1 MEVSLGKECI
11 VILLL
16 IFGNGIFSLLEMSI
30 VSCHQPRLEAMA
42 EEGSKSAKIVLKL
55 RENPNK
61 MFSAVQFGITLMGLL
76 TGVYGGTE
84 MAGPMSQYVAMIPG
98 LEPYAYSV
106 SLTTI
111 VAVITYLTIILGEIV
126 PKRIAINKPEAI
138 ACFLARP
145 MLYFCTVS
153 TPLIWFLSASTALVT
168 KVIGMGKPEVQPVT
182 EEEIKILLEQGAEL
196 GAFEKEEPELVDRV
210 FRLAD
215 MNVSDI
221 MTNRTQVDWIDV
233 EDPDET
239 IMNEMIAAF
248 NHIHLPVGR
257 GSLDEFLGMVSVNMV
272 FQKYYDAVHSGKTV
286 TMKSLVESSV
296 QKPVFV
302 PESMDIMKVVPV
314 FLVESSVQKPVFVP
328 ESMDIMKV
336 VPVFR
341 EHSVHEAAVLD
352 EYGNFSGLLTL
363 HDILEELVGSM
374 PSGEKEKKENDNRI
388 VQRGPNEWLMEG
400 LLTIEEFKDFFELE
414 DDLPGEEDD
423 LYKTLAGFV
432 TYGVG
437 RIPKETDTYVWNEFT
452 FEVMD
457 MDNLR
462 VDKILV
468 TRQEPEEKE
477 EDAEE

>member
-16 IFGNGIFSLLEMSI
+16 IFGNGVFSLLEMSI

-239 IMNEMIAAF
+239 IMNEMIAF

-286 TMKSLVESSV
+286 TMKS
-296 QKPVFV
+296 
-302 PESMDIMKVVPV
+302 
-314 FLVESSVQKPVFVP
+314 LVESSVQKPVFVP

-477 EDAEE
+477 EDTEE

>member
-16 IFGNGIFSLLEMSI
+16 IFGNGVFSLLEMSI

-182 EEEIKILLEQGAEL
+182 EEEIKSFWSRA
-196 GAFEKEEPELVDRV
+196 R
-210 FRLAD
+210 
-215 MNVSDI
+215 N
-221 MTNRTQVDWIDV
+221 
-233 EDPDET
+233 
-239 IMNEMIAAF
+239 
-248 NHIHLPVGR
+248 
-257 GSLDEFLGMVSVNMV
+257 
-272 FQKYYDAVHSGKTV
+272 
-286 TMKSLVESSV
+286 
-296 QKPVFV
+296 
-302 PESMDIMKVVPV
+302 
-314 FLVESSVQKPVFVP
+314 
-328 ESMDIMKV
+328 
-336 VPVFR
+336 
-341 EHSVHEAAVLD
+341 
-352 EYGNFSGLLTL
+352 
-363 HDILEELVGSM
+363 
-374 PSGEKEKKENDNRI
+374 
-388 VQRGPNEWLMEG
+388 
-400 LLTIEEFKDFFELE
+400 
-414 DDLPGEEDD
+414 
-423 LYKTLAGFV
+423 
-432 TYGVG
+432 
-437 RIPKETDTYVWNEFT
+437 
-452 FEVMD
+452 
-457 MDNLR
+457 
-462 VDKILV
+462 
-468 TRQEPEEKE
+468 
-477 EDAEE
+477 

>member
-16 IFGNGIFSLLEMSI
+16 IFGNGVFSLLEMSI

-239 IMNEMIAAF
+239 IMKEMIAF

-257 GSLDEFLGMVSVNMV
+257 GSLDDFLGMVSVNMV

-286 TMKSLVESSV
+286 TMKS
-296 QKPVFV
+296 
-302 PESMDIMKVVPV
+302 
-314 FLVESSVQKPVFVP
+314 LVESSVQKPVFVP

-400 LLTIEEFKDFFELE
+400 LLTIEEFKDFFDLE

-437 RIPKETDTYVWNEFT
+437 RIPKETDTYTWNEFT

-468 TRQEPEEKE
+468 TRQEVEEPAGETE
-477 EDAEE
+477 E

>member
-16 IFGNGIFSLLEMSI
+16 IFGNGVFSLLEMSI

-239 IMNEMIAAF
+239 IMNEMIAF

-286 TMKSLVESSV
+286 TMKS
-296 QKPVFV
+296 
-302 PESMDIMKVVPV
+302 
-314 FLVESSVQKPVFVP
+314 LVESSVQKPVFVP

-388 VQRGPNEWLMEG
+388 IQRGPNEWLMEG
-400 LLTIEEFKDFFELE
+400 LLTIEEFKDFFDLE

-477 EDAEE
+477 EDTEE

>member
-168 KVIGMGKPEVQPVT
+168 KIIGMGKPEVQPVT

-239 IMNEMIAAF
+239 IMNEMIAF

-286 TMKSLVESSV
+286 TMKS
-296 QKPVFV
+296 
-302 PESMDIMKVVPV
+302 
-314 FLVESSVQKPVFVP
+314 LVESSVQKPVFVP

-400 LLTIEEFKDFFELE
+400 LLTIEEFKDFFNLE

>member
-16 IFGNGIFSLLEMSI
+16 IFGNGVFSLLEMSI

-239 IMNEMIAAF
+239 IMNEMIAF

-286 TMKSLVESSV
+286 TMKS
-296 QKPVFV
+296 
-302 PESMDIMKVVPV
+302 
-314 FLVESSVQKPVFVP
+314 LVESSVQKPVFVP

-468 TRQEPEEKE
+468 TRQEAEKKSE
-477 EDAEE
+477 EDEE

>member
-239 IMNEMIAAF
+239 IMNEMIAF

-286 TMKSLVESSV
+286 TMKS
-296 QKPVFV
+296 
-302 PESMDIMKVVPV
+302 
-314 FLVESSVQKPVFVP
+314 LVESSVQKPVFVP

-468 TRQEPEEKE
+468 TRQELEEKE

>member
-1 MEVSLGKECI
+1 LEVSLGKECI

-16 IFGNGIFSLLEMSI
+16 IFGNGVFSLLEMSI

-239 IMNEMIAAF
+239 IMNEMIAF

-286 TMKSLVESSV
+286 TMKS
-296 QKPVFV
+296 
-302 PESMDIMKVVPV
+302 
-314 FLVESSVQKPVFVP
+314 LVESSVQKPVFVP

-400 LLTIEEFKDFFELE
+400 LLTIEEFKDFFNLE

>member
-16 IFGNGIFSLLEMSI
+16 IFGNGVFSLLEMSI

-239 IMNEMIAAF
+239 IMNEMIAF

-272 FQKYYDAVHSGKTV
+272 FQKYYDAVHSGKNV
-286 TMKSLVESSV
+286 TMKS
-296 QKPVFV
+296 
-302 PESMDIMKVVPV
+302 
-314 FLVESSVQKPVFVP
+314 LVESSVQKPVFVP

-468 TRQEPEEKE
+468 TRQEAEKKSE
-477 EDAEE
+477 EDEE

>member
-1 MEVSLGKECI
+1 MEFSLGKECI

-239 IMNEMIAAF
+239 IMNEMIAF

-286 TMKSLVESSV
+286 TMKS
-296 QKPVFV
+296 
-302 PESMDIMKVVPV
+302 
-314 FLVESSVQKPVFVP
+314 LVESSVQKPVFVP

-400 LLTIEEFKDFFELE
+400 LLTIEEFKDFFNLE

>member
-239 IMNEMIAAF
+239 IMNEMIAF

-272 FQKYYDAVHSGKTV
+272 FQKYYDAVHSGKNV
-286 TMKSLVESSV
+286 TMKS
-296 QKPVFV
+296 
-302 PESMDIMKVVPV
+302 
-314 FLVESSVQKPVFVP
+314 LVESSVQKPVFVP

-477 EDAEE
+477 EDTEE

>member
-16 IFGNGIFSLLEMSI
+16 IFGNGVFSLLEMSI

-168 KVIGMGKPEVQPVT
+168 KIIGMGKPEVQPVT

-239 IMNEMIAAF
+239 IMNEMIAF

-286 TMKSLVESSV
+286 TMKS
-296 QKPVFV
+296 
-302 PESMDIMKVVPV
+302 
-314 FLVESSVQKPVFVP
+314 LVESSVQKPVFVP

-400 LLTIEEFKDFFELE
+400 LLTIEEFKDFFDLE

-477 EDAEE
+477 EDTEE

>member
-16 IFGNGIFSLLEMSI
+16 IFGNGVFSLLEMSI

-239 IMNEMIAAF
+239 IMNEMIAF

-286 TMKSLVESSV
+286 TMKS
-296 QKPVFV
+296 
-302 PESMDIMKVVPV
+302 
-314 FLVESSVQKPVFVP
+314 LVESSVQKPVFVP

-388 VQRGPNEWLMEG
+388 IQRGPNEWLMEG
-400 LLTIEEFKDFFELE
+400 LLTIEEFKDFFDLE

>member
-16 IFGNGIFSLLEMSI
+16 IFGNGVFSLLEMSI

-168 KVIGMGKPEVQPVT
+168 KIIGMGKPEVQPVT

-239 IMNEMIAAF
+239 IMNEMIAF

-272 FQKYYDAVHSGKTV
+272 FQKYYDAVHSGKNV
-286 TMKSLVESSV
+286 TMKS
-296 QKPVFV
+296 
-302 PESMDIMKVVPV
+302 
-314 FLVESSVQKPVFVP
+314 LVESSVQKPVFVP

-400 LLTIEEFKDFFELE
+400 LLTIEEFKDFFDLE

>member
-168 KVIGMGKPEVQPVT
+168 KIIGMGKPEVQPVT

-221 MTNRTQVDWIDV
+221 MTNRTQVEWIDV

-239 IMNEMIAAF
+239 IMNEMIAF

-272 FQKYYDAVHSGKTV
+272 FQKYYDAVHSGKSV

-296 QKPVFV
+296 QR
-302 PESMDIMKVVPV
+302 
-314 FLVESSVQKPVFVP
+314 PVFVP

-388 VQRGPNEWLMEG
+388 IQRGPNEWLMEG

-468 TRQEPEEKE
+468 TRREVEKKSE
-477 EDAEE
+477 EDEE

>member
-106 SLTTI
+106 SLATI

-239 IMNEMIAAF
+239 IMNEMIAF

-272 FQKYYDAVHSGKTV
+272 FQKYYDAVHSGKNV
-286 TMKSLVESSV
+286 TMKS
-296 QKPVFV
+296 
-302 PESMDIMKVVPV
+302 
-314 FLVESSVQKPVFVP
+314 LVESSVQKPVFVP

>member
-16 IFGNGIFSLLEMSI
+16 IFGNGVFSLLEMSI

-239 IMNEMIAAF
+239 IMNEMIAF

-286 TMKSLVESSV
+286 TMKS
-296 QKPVFV
+296 
-302 PESMDIMKVVPV
+302 
-314 FLVESSVQKPVFVP
+314 LVESSVQKPVFVP

-388 VQRGPNEWLMEG
+388 IQRGPNEWLMEG

>member
-16 IFGNGIFSLLEMSI
+16 IFGNGVFSLLEMSI

-239 IMNEMIAAF
+239 IMNEMIAF

-286 TMKSLVESSV
+286 TMKS
-296 QKPVFV
+296 
-302 PESMDIMKVVPV
+302 
-314 FLVESSVQKPVFVP
+314 LVESSVQKPVFVP

-468 TRQEPEEKE
+468 MRQEPEEKE

>member
-16 IFGNGIFSLLEMSI
+16 IFGNGVFSLLEMSI

-168 KVIGMGKPEVQPVT
+168 KIIGMGKPEVQPVT

-239 IMNEMIAAF
+239 IMNEMIAF

-286 TMKSLVESSV
+286 TMKS
-296 QKPVFV
+296 
-302 PESMDIMKVVPV
+302 
-314 FLVESSVQKPVFVP
+314 LVESSVQKPVFVP

-400 LLTIEEFKDFFELE
+400 LLTIEEFKDFFNLE

>member
-239 IMNEMIAAF
+239 IMKEMIAF

-257 GSLDEFLGMVSVNMV
+257 GSLDDFLGMVSVNMV

-286 TMKSLVESSV
+286 TMKS
-296 QKPVFV
+296 
-302 PESMDIMKVVPV
+302 
-314 FLVESSVQKPVFVP
+314 LVESSVQKPVFVP

-400 LLTIEEFKDFFELE
+400 LLTIEEFKDFFDLE

-423 LYKTLAGFV
+423 LYKTMAGFV

-437 RIPKETDTYVWNEFT
+437 RIPKETDTYVWNEFI

-468 TRQEPEEKE
+468 TRREVEKKSE
-477 EDAEE
+477 EDEE

>member
-30 VSCHQPRLEAMA
+30 VSCHQTRLEAMA

-84 MAGPMSQYVAMIPG
+84 MAGPMSHYVAMIPG
-98 LEPYAYSV
+98 MEPYAYSI

-145 MLYFCTVS
+145 MLYFCTIS
-153 TPLIWFLSASTALVT
+153 TPLIWFLSASTTLVT
-168 KVIGMGKPEVQPVT
+168 RIIGMGKPEVQPVT

-239 IMNEMIAAF
+239 IMSEMISF

-257 GSLDEFLGMVSVNMV
+257 GSLDDFLGMVSVNMV
-272 FQKYYDAVHSGKTV
+272 FQKYYDAVHSGSNI
-286 TMKSLVESSV
+286 TMKELVESSV
-296 QKPVFV
+296 QR
-302 PESMDIMKVVPV
+302 
-314 FLVESSVQKPVFVP
+314 PVFVP

-388 VQRGPNEWLMEG
+388 IQRGPNEWLMEG
-400 LLTIEEFKDFFELE
+400 LLTIEEFKDFFDLE
-414 DDLPGEEDD
+414 EEFPGEKED
-423 LYKTLAGFV
+423 LYKTLAGFI

-437 RIPKETDTYVWNEFT
+437 RIPKETDIYTWHEFT
-452 FEVMD
+452 FEVVD

-468 TRQEPEEKE
+468 TKQEIEEPQEDNE
-477 EDAEE
+477 E

>member
-16 IFGNGIFSLLEMSI
+16 IFGNGVFSLLEMSI

-239 IMNEMIAAF
+239 IMNEMIAF

-286 TMKSLVESSV
+286 TMKS
-296 QKPVFV
+296 
-302 PESMDIMKVVPV
+302 
-314 FLVESSVQKPVFVP
+314 LVESSVQKPVFVP

-400 LLTIEEFKDFFELE
+400 LLTIEEFKDFFNLE

>member
-16 IFGNGIFSLLEMSI
+16 IFGNGVFSLLEMSI

-168 KVIGMGKPEVQPVT
+168 KIIGMGKPEVQPVT

-239 IMNEMIAAF
+239 IMNEMIAF

-272 FQKYYDAVHSGKTV
+272 FQKYYDAVHSGKNV
-286 TMKSLVESSV
+286 TMKS
-296 QKPVFV
+296 
-302 PESMDIMKVVPV
+302 
-314 FLVESSVQKPVFVP
+314 LVESSVQKPVFVP

-400 LLTIEEFKDFFELE
+400 LLTIEEFKDFFDLE

-437 RIPKETDTYVWNEFT
+437 RIPKKTDTYVWNEFT

>member
-239 IMNEMIAAF
+239 IMKEMIAF

-257 GSLDEFLGMVSVNMV
+257 GSLDDFLGMVSVNMV

-286 TMKSLVESSV
+286 TMKS
-296 QKPVFV
+296 
-302 PESMDIMKVVPV
+302 
-314 FLVESSVQKPVFVP
+314 LVESSVQKPVFVP

-400 LLTIEEFKDFFELE
+400 LLTIEEFKDFFNLE

>member
-16 IFGNGIFSLLEMSI
+16 IFGNGVFSLLEMSI

-239 IMNEMIAAF
+239 IMNEMIAF

-272 FQKYYDAVHSGKTV
+272 FQKYYEAVHSGKNV
-286 TMKSLVESSV
+286 TMKS
-296 QKPVFV
+296 
-302 PESMDIMKVVPV
+302 
-314 FLVESSVQKPVFVP
+314 LVESSVQKPVFVP

-400 LLTIEEFKDFFELE
+400 LLTIEEFKDFFDLE

-477 EDAEE
+477 EDTEE

>member
-16 IFGNGIFSLLEMSI
+16 IFGNGVFSLLEMSI

-168 KVIGMGKPEVQPVT
+168 KIIGMGKPEVQPVT

-239 IMNEMIAAF
+239 IMKEMIAF

-272 FQKYYDAVHSGKTV
+272 FQKYYDAVHSGKNV
-286 TMKSLVESSV
+286 TMKS
-296 QKPVFV
+296 
-302 PESMDIMKVVPV
+302 
-314 FLVESSVQKPVFVP
+314 LVESSVQKPVFVP

-468 TRQEPEEKE
+468 TRREVEKKSE
-477 EDAEE
+477 EDEE

>member
-16 IFGNGIFSLLEMSI
+16 IFGNGVFSLLEMSI

-239 IMNEMIAAF
+239 IMNEMIAF

-272 FQKYYDAVHSGKTV
+272 FQKYYDAVHSGKNV
-286 TMKSLVESSV
+286 TMKS
-296 QKPVFV
+296 
-302 PESMDIMKVVPV
+302 
-314 FLVESSVQKPVFVP
+314 LVESSVQKPVFVP

-468 TRQEPEEKE
+468 TRQELEEKE

>member
-239 IMNEMIAAF
+239 IMNEMIAF

-286 TMKSLVESSV
+286 TMKS
-296 QKPVFV
+296 
-302 PESMDIMKVVPV
+302 
-314 FLVESSVQKPVFVP
+314 LVESSVQKPVFVP

-400 LLTIEEFKDFFELE
+400 LLTIEEFKDFFNLE

-468 TRQEPEEKE
+468 TRREVEEPAGKTEE
-477 EDAEE
+477 

>member
-16 IFGNGIFSLLEMSI
+16 IFGNGVFSLLEMSI

-239 IMNEMIAAF
+239 IMNEMIAF

-286 TMKSLVESSV
+286 TMKSL
-296 QKPVFV
+296 
-302 PESMDIMKVVPV
+302 I
-314 FLVESSVQKPVFVP
+314 ESSVQKPVFVP

-400 LLTIEEFKDFFELE
+400 LLTIEEFKDFFDLE

-477 EDAEE
+477 EDTEE

>member
-239 IMNEMIAAF
+239 IMNEMIAF

-272 FQKYYDAVHSGKTV
+272 FQKYYDAVHSGKNV
-286 TMKSLVESSV
+286 TMKS
-296 QKPVFV
+296 
-302 PESMDIMKVVPV
+302 
-314 FLVESSVQKPVFVP
+314 LVESSVQKPVFVP

-468 TRQEPEEKE
+468 TRQEAEKKSE
-477 EDAEE
+477 EDEE

>member
-16 IFGNGIFSLLEMSI
+16 IFGNGVFSLLEMSI

-239 IMNEMIAAF
+239 IMKEMIAF

-257 GSLDEFLGMVSVNMV
+257 GSLDDFLGMVSVNMV

-314 FLVESSVQKPVFVP
+314 F
-328 ESMDIMKV
+328 
-336 VPVFR
+336 R

-352 EYGNFSGLLTL
+352 EYGNFSGMLTL

-400 LLTIEEFKDFFELE
+400 LLTIEEFKDFFDLE

-437 RIPKETDTYVWNEFT
+437 RIPKETDTYTWNEFT

-468 TRQEPEEKE
+468 TRQEVEEPAGETE
-477 EDAEE
+477 E

>member
-239 IMNEMIAAF
+239 IMNEMIAF

-286 TMKSLVESSV
+286 TMKS
-296 QKPVFV
+296 
-302 PESMDIMKVVPV
+302 
-314 FLVESSVQKPVFVP
+314 LVESSVQKPVFVP

-400 LLTIEEFKDFFELE
+400 LLTIEEFKDFFDLE

-477 EDAEE
+477 EDTEE

>member
-16 IFGNGIFSLLEMSI
+16 IFGNGVFSLLEMSI

-168 KVIGMGKPEVQPVT
+168 KIIGMGKPEVQPVT

-239 IMNEMIAAF
+239 IMNEMIAF

-286 TMKSLVESSV
+286 TMKS
-296 QKPVFV
+296 
-302 PESMDIMKVVPV
+302 
-314 FLVESSVQKPVFVP
+314 LVESSVQKPVFVP

-477 EDAEE
+477 EDTEE